1 MATEDHNT
9 TFEQMMDDITQNED
23 LSFEQKMK
31 RIGHCFKKEMERI
44 SRDFQTRLHQ
54 DMEHELQYLRTQ
66 LKDIWKPHLTWKP
79 QLQWKR

>member
-1 MATEDHNT
+1 
-9 TFEQMMDDITQNED
+9 
-23 LSFEQKMK
+23 
-31 RIGHCFKKEMERI
+31 MERI